1 MAYKTKS
8 DLHCGTDEPEPNF
21 MQPTRHIKQRMS
33 QRGIS
38 QDMVNLVL
46 THGVID
52 GDKYVVGRKEALQR
66 LRELD
71 SERRVLTKILDKGGV
86 AVVTDGDALITAYN
100 RNSKNHWQ

>member
-1 MAYKTKS
+1 
-8 DLHCGTDEPEPNF
+8 

-38 QDMVNLVL
+38 QEMVNLVIA
-46 THGVID
+46 HGVIQ

-86 AVVTDGDALITAYN
+86 SVVTEGDTLITAYN
-100 RNSKNHWQ
+100 RDSQNHWQ

>member
-1 MAYKTKS
+1 
-8 DLHCGTDEPEPNF
+8 
-21 MQPTRHIKQRMS
+21 MQSTRHIKQRMS

-46 THGVID
+46 THPRRDRRRQVRRR
-52 GDKYVVGRKEALQR
+52 RKEALQR

-86 AVVTDGDALITAYN
+86 EVVTDGGALITTYN
-100 RNSKNHWQ
+100 RNSKNNWQ

>member
-1 MAYKTKS
+1 
-8 DLHCGTDEPEPNF
+8 

-38 QDMVNLVL
+38 QEMVNLVIA
-46 THGVID
+46 HGVIQ

-86 AVVTDGDALITAYN
+86 EVVTEGDALITTYN

>member
-1 MAYKTKS
+1 
-8 DLHCGTDEPEPNF
+8 
-21 MQPTRHIKQRMS
+21 MQQTRHIKQRMS

-46 THGVID
+46 THGVIE
-52 GDKYVVGRKEALQR
+52 GDKYVVGRKEALAR

-71 SERRVLTKILDKGGV
+71 NERRLVIKILDKGGV
-86 AVVTDGDALITAYN
+86 EVVTENNQLITTYN

>member
-1 MAYKTKS
+1 
-8 DLHCGTDEPEPNF
+8 
-21 MQPTRHIKQRMS
+21 MQSTRHIKQRMS

-71 SERRVLTKILDKGGV
+71 NERRVLTKILDKGGV
-86 AVVTDGDALITAYN
+86 EVVTDGGALITTYN
-100 RNSKNHWQ
+100 RNSKNNWQ

>member
-1 MAYKTKS
+1 MPYTDFTDQHKTT
-8 DLHCGTDEPEPNF
+8 L

-46 THGVID
+46 MHGSID

-71 SERRVLTKILDKGGV
+71 NERRVLTKILDKGGV
-86 AVVTDGDALITAYN
+86 AVVAEGDALITAYN
-100 RNSKNHWQ
+100 RDSKHNWQ

>member
-1 MAYKTKS
+1 
-8 DLHCGTDEPEPNF
+8 
-21 MQPTRHIKQRMS
+21 MQPTRHVQRRMS

-46 THGVID
+46 QHGAID

-86 AVVTDGDALITAYN
+86 AVVADGDALITVYN
-100 RNSKNHWQ
+100 RDSKNNWQ

>member
-1 MAYKTKS
+1 
-8 DLHCGTDEPEPNF
+8 

-33 QRGIS
+33 QRGFN

-46 THGVID
+46 THGAIE
-52 GDKYVVGRKEALQR
+52 GDKCVVGHKEALQR

-86 AVVTDGDALITAYN
+86 AVVADGDALITVYT
-100 RNSKNHWQ
+100 RDSKNSWQ